1 MRIAITYV
9 PRILLAAVLALVAV
23 SPASVSGQAPATG
36 RLILSGDLVYFW
48 GGGHPANCLMV
59 NRFKRG
65 EPVGFRMTA
74 INSETGKR
82 DRATQMVVHLSYGGK
97 TIDLPMRDR
106 QNEKQPEREFWV
118 VKWTVPADAPLGIVR
133 YTVTAKDPQGRTGEW
148 APFVV
153 DASQLT
159 IVE

>member
-1 MRIAITYV
+1 MKIAITFL
-9 PRILLAAVLALVAV
+9 PRVLFAALLALVVV
-23 SPASVSGQAPATG
+23 SPVSGQAPPAG
-36 RLILSGDLVYFW
+36 RLILSGDLVYFF
-48 GGGHPANCLMV
+48 GGGHPQNCVMAN
-59 NRFKRG
+59 RYKRG

-82 DRATQMVVHLSYGGK
+82 DRATQLVVHLNYGGK

-118 VKWTVPADAPLGIVR
+118 VKWTVPMDAPLGIVR
-133 YTVTAKDPQGRTGEW
+133 YSVTAKDPQGRTGEW

-153 DASQLT
+153 DASQIT